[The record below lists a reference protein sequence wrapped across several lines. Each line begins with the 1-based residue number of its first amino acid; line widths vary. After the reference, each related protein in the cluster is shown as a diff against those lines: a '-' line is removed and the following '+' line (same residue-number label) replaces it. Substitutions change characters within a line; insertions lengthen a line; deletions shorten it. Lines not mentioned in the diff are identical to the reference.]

1 MIIFHDIFNPDNVN
15 AIKPWHCPLSRLI
28 FVRTALSK
36 SYYWIFF
43 FKFDKWSTLK
53 PPYEVLLFFSS
64 FHDRCWIE
72 FLHYSILI
80 TQIFNYS
87 WQKKGRM
94 HIVIL
99 WKSVIWPPAPPIII
113 LFSKYQTKATLQGFC
128 GVIRFQGST
137 KGGSRY
143 LERH

>member
-87 WQKKGRM
+87 WQKKVEC
-94 HIVIL
+94 ISPFFL
-99 WKSVIWPPAPPIII
+99 PPTPPIII

-137 KGGSRY
+137 KGGSWY